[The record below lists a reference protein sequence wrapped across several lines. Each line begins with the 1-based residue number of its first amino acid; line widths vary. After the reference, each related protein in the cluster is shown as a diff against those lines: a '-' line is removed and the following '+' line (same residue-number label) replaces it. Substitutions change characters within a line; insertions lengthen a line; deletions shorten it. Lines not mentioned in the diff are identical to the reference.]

1 MILKFWNSETC
12 IYGRISR
19 KGAPKFPKFILGNHS
34 IIGPLTLQWA
44 ASPHKKPKD
53 FRVEIT
59 TTGCMGSDVEAALQQ
74 GHKVC
79 SNANTQ
85 VFLISI
91 PKTLSFGRVLLV
103 DQLEGI
109 FPHRKSM
116 EIHPQNAQ
124 TSQIKVTSFDHLT
137 VLQLHN
143 DPEDLEVPYTPQ
155 VLKNV
160 ATRITQQNVVFF
172 TVQSCKTASQMSR
185 WHVKLR

>member
-1 MILKFWNSETC
+1 
-12 IYGRISR
+12 
-19 KGAPKFPKFILGNHS
+19 
-34 IIGPLTLQWA
+34 
-44 ASPHKKPKD
+44 
-53 FRVEIT
+53 
-59 TTGCMGSDVEAALQQ
+59 MGSDVEAALQQ

-91 PKTLSFGRVLLV
+91 PKTLSFGWVLLV
-103 DQLEGI
+103 DQLED
-109 FPHRKSM
+109 RKSM

-124 TSQIKVTSFDHLT
+124 TSQIKVTSFARLT

-160 ATRITQQNVVFF
+160 ATRINQQNVVFF

-185 WHVKLR
+185 